1 MGVLVVLDGGFGF
14 GELAT
19 QDAGVGSLEDVE
31 IGIGVELGVERNLSV
46 DVLEANIAE
55 SGDEVAKGFE
65 AVGLHVVENVR
76 RDVAVDHA
84 RKLGRSLGKHI
95 VLEEVFL
102 VLDGDGGVV
111 AVDFLPVRIAVLVM
125 GEAHAMKEFAVDIAV
140 VGDIGVG
147 EDILKAVTFF
157 GAVEASEHTNP
168 AVDGVGVVLEEGPRF
183 GGLGETVEVG
193 DVVLADG
200 VNVAVVG
207 LGGKH
212 RSNLGGVLF
221 VFGGE
226 HGGGDGAVVA
236 TEEAGVVVAFIEGG
250 GVGVADAERGEVTA
264 VDGVADGDIAADELL
279 HIASFVRV
287 NARDGIAV
295 IVFDV
300 EVADAVVF
308 LALFGREAVV
318 FVGGDFAVGFL
329 VDANEVGPRTVLFPR
344 YELIVDIFDGVVVV
358 VDLEAIVANSGFVED
373 HGARGGLVETELG
386 HDDGGFAAA
395 ASFDFGTLGDDLAEN
410 GGFADVVSET
420 TRGAKDEAVE
430 LVGILVA
437 VGAGLDVLRE
447 EVFLVGLSVVDGAEL
462 FLHDFEIGIGTS
474 IRETFAGVVVE
485 VLAVFRKSVVVGG
498 FGSAEAG
505 VIELGLGS
513 SASVAVG
520 AGAVGVVALSVAT
533 AAGRS
538 LFVGAGGGAT
548 LDDGGGIL
556 GVEFAEVLAVGE
568 IVAEFGAWGGI
579 VAQVVLTAL
588 LGMRGGPVVEAAANR
603 VD

>member
-31 IGIGVELGVERNLSV
+31 IGIGVELGVERNLGV
-46 DVLEANIAE
+46 DILEANIAE

-95 VLEEVFL
+95 VFEEVFL

-147 EDILKAVTFF
+147 ENILKAVAFF
-157 GAVEASEHTNP
+157 GAVEAAEHTNP

-200 VNVAVVG
+200 VDVAVVG

-212 RSNLGGVLF
+212 RSDLGGVLF
-221 VFGGE
+221 VFGSE
-226 HGGGDGAVVA
+226 HGSGDGAVVT

-250 GVGVADAERGEVTA
+250 GVGVADAERSEVAA

-287 NARDGIAV
+287 NTGDGIAV
-295 IVFDV
+295 VVFDV
-300 EVADAVVF
+300 KVAYTVVF

-329 VDANEVGPRTVLFPR
+329 VDANEVGPRTVLFPW

-358 VDLEAIVANSGFVED
+358 VDLEAIVADFGFVED
-373 HGARGGLVETELG
+373 HGASSGFVETEFG

-430 LVGILVA
+430 LVGVLVA
-437 VGAGLDVLRE
+437 IGAGLDVLRE
-447 EVFLVGLSVVDGAEL
+447 EVLLVGLGIVDGAEL

-498 FGSAEAG
+498 FGGAEAG
-505 VIELGLGS
+505 VIELGLGGGT
-513 SASVAVG
+513 SVAVG
-520 AGAVGVVALSVAT
+520 AGAVSVVALSVAT
-533 AAGRS
+533 AARGG
-538 LFVGAGGGAT
+538 LLIGASGGAA

-556 GVEFAEVLAVGE
+556 GVEVAKVLAVGE
-568 IVAEFGAWGGI
+568 IVAEFGTWGGV
-579 VAQVVLTAL
+579 VAQVMLTAL
-588 LGMRGGPVVEAAANR
+588 FGARGSPVVETAANW
-603 VD
+603 VG